1 MTADE
6 LKALMAKVKA
16 QGGPRLSESERTE
29 YLFTRWAR
37 LLGMLAESERQDKEV
52 RDIRCMRTCPF
63 CWPHSPPPAG
73 CPHL

>member
-6 LKALMAKVKA
+6 LKAHMEKVKA
-16 QGGPRLSESERTE
+16 RGVPRHSEQERTE
-29 YLFTRWAR
+29 YLFVRWAR
-37 LLGMLAESERQDKEV
+37 LLGMLAESERQEKEV
-52 RDIRCMRTCPF
+52 RDIGCMQACPF